1 MATSTTASSTNI
13 NTARSAGEGNELLD
27 FRDTDASEQD
37 SSSDD
42 NGSSTDDPAPSGHD
56 SAPQGKDGLSEA
68 LKAERR
74 RTNHLEKELRGVR
87 QQLTRF
93 SEINPEEYSRL
104 QEAERQKQLLEQQ
117 VELRERQMEE
127 ASAKKVATVAAE
139 RDGAQAL
146 VLALRKERLLE
157 RAFSEAEGR
166 TGGDGRGTFF
176 DVFKGQLGESF
187 RLSAGKDGAD
197 VLEPLDSQGQPLLGD
212 DGRPLSTADFLD
224 QLRIHP
230 VYGFLFQQRGAMGA
244 SAITST
250 PGLGTASAT
259 GAFGEVLNPQAMS
272 ASELYR
278 AGFTTSGSRNNRRLA
293 CSYGEL
299 ALLPGLLEPQEHRH
313 GGASQQHKPGP
324 QSRQCAP

>member
-1 MATSTTASSTNI
+1 MATTATHNSSR
-13 NTARSAGEGNELLD
+13 ASDESSELLD
-27 FRDTDASEQD
+27 QHLPELGEPESNSTADYPPAERQVGIALADADEPSTTEIQP
-37 SSSDD
+37 SS
-42 NGSSTDDPAPSGHD
+42 
-56 SAPQGKDGLSEA
+56 GLGDA

-74 RTNHLEKELRGVR
+74 RSNNLEKELRGLR

-93 SEINPEEYSRL
+93 SEINPEEYARL
-104 QEAERQKQLLEQQ
+104 QQAERQKQLLEQQ

-127 ASAKKVATVAAE
+127 ASARKVAAVAAE
-139 RDGAQAL
+139 RDAAHERVQE
-146 VLALRKERLLE
+146 LRKERLLE

-176 DVFKGQLGESF
+176 QVFKGQLGESF
-187 RLSAGKDGAD
+187 RLTTSKDGID

-230 VYGFLFQQRGAMGA
+230 VYGFLFQQRGAMGTGA
-244 SAITST
+244 QGYGHCCKTGA
-250 PGLGTASAT
+250 AN

-278 AGFTTSGSRNNRRLA
+278 AGFVTNGRSPRR
-293 CSYGEL
+293 
-299 ALLPGLLEPQEHRH
+299 
-313 GGASQQHKPGP
+313 
-324 QSRQCAP
+324 

>member
-1 MATSTTASSTNI
+1 M
-13 NTARSAGEGNELLD
+13 
-27 FRDTDASEQD
+27 
-37 SSSDD
+37 
-42 NGSSTDDPAPSGHD
+42 
-56 SAPQGKDGLSEA
+56 
-68 LKAERR
+68 
-74 RTNHLEKELRGVR
+74 R

-187 RLSAGKDGAD
+187 RLSAGKDGSD

-230 VYGFLFQQRGAMGA
+230 VYGFLFQQRGAMGTG
-244 SAITST
+244 AIGAG
-250 PGLGTASAT
+250 GLGNTTGVGAGASS
-259 GAFGEVLNPQAMS
+259 GGGFGEVLNPQAMS

-278 AGFTTSGSRNNRRLA
+278 AGFVTNGRSPRR
-293 CSYGEL
+293 
-299 ALLPGLLEPQEHRH
+299 
-313 GGASQQHKPGP
+313 
-324 QSRQCAP
+324 

>member
-1 MATSTTASSTNI
+1 MANATTPSSSTATSTTISSSNDPLDAPGAEAAEQPLSSDGAAPTT
-13 NTARSAGEGNELLD
+13 TAADRSASLE
-27 FRDTDASEQD
+27 AD
-37 SSSDD
+37 S
-42 NGSSTDDPAPSGHD
+42 GSG
-56 SAPQGKDGLSEA
+56 QGSDGLSEA

-74 RTNHLEKELRGVR
+74 RSNQLEKELRGLR

-93 SEINPEEYSRL
+93 SEINPEEYARL

-127 ASAKKVATVAAE
+127 ASAKKVAAVAAE
-139 RDGAQAL
+139 RDGAQAQ

-187 RLSAGKDGAD
+187 RLSTSKDGTD
-197 VLEPLDSQGQPLLGD
+197 VLEPLDGQGQPLLGD
-212 DGRPLSTADFLD
+212 DGRPMTTAEFLD

-244 SAITST
+244 ANALAAA
-250 PGLGTASAT
+250 PATA
-259 GAFGEVLNPQAMS
+259 GGFGEVLNPHAMS

-278 AGFTTSGSRNNRRLA
+278 AGFVTNGRSPRR
-293 CSYGEL
+293 
-299 ALLPGLLEPQEHRH
+299 
-313 GGASQQHKPGP
+313 
-324 QSRQCAP
+324 

>member
-1 MATSTTASSTNI
+1 MATTATHKSSR
-13 NTARSAGEGNELLD
+13 ASDESSELLD
-27 FRDTDASEQD
+27 QHLPELGEPESNSTADYPPAERQVGIALADADEPSTTEIQP
-37 SSSDD
+37 SS
-42 NGSSTDDPAPSGHD
+42 
-56 SAPQGKDGLSEA
+56 GLGDA

-74 RTNHLEKELRGVR
+74 RSNNLEKELRGLR

-93 SEINPEEYSRL
+93 SEINPEEYARL
-104 QEAERQKQLLEQQ
+104 QQAERQKQLLEQQ

-127 ASAKKVATVAAE
+127 ASARKVAAVAAE
-139 RDGAQAL
+139 RDAAHERVQE
-146 VLALRKERLLE
+146 LRKERLLE

-176 DVFKGQLGESF
+176 QVFKGQLGESF
-187 RLSAGKDGAD
+187 RLTTSKDGID

-230 VYGFLFQQRGAMGA
+230 VYGFLFQQRGAMTG
-244 SAITST
+244 S
-250 PGLGTASAT
+250 PGLGAAPAAA

-278 AGFTTSGSRNNRRLA
+278 AGFVTNGRSPRR
-293 CSYGEL
+293 
-299 ALLPGLLEPQEHRH
+299 
-313 GGASQQHKPGP
+313 
-324 QSRQCAP
+324 

>member
-1 MATSTTASSTNI
+1 MATSTSST
-13 NTARSAGEGNELLD
+13 TDQVAPRGALSKTDQLEPRSY
-27 FRDTDASEQD
+27 
-37 SSSDD
+37 SDD
-42 NGSSTDDPAPSGHD
+42 PQDGGDADARAGSSETFTAESGDPSPSGSD
-56 SAPQGKDGLSEA
+56 PAPQGKDGLSEA

-74 RTNHLEKELRGVR
+74 RTNQLEKELRGLR

-127 ASAKKVATVAAE
+127 ASAKKVAAVAAE
-139 RDGAQAL
+139 RDAASTL
-146 VLALRKERLLE
+146 VLQLRKERLLE

-166 TGGDGRGTFF
+166 NGGDGRGTFF

-187 RLSAGKDGAD
+187 RLSSGKDGTD
-197 VLEPLDSQGQPLLGD
+197 VLEPLDGQGQPLLGD
-212 DGRPLSTADFLD
+212 DGRPMSTTEFLD

-244 SAITST
+244 
-250 PGLGTASAT
+250 ASALAAT
-259 GAFGEVLNPQAMS
+259 PATAGGFGEVLNPHAMS

-278 AGFTTSGSRNNRRLA
+278 AGFVTSGRS
-293 CSYGEL
+293 S
-299 ALLPGLLEPQEHRH
+299 HR
-313 GGASQQHKPGP
+313 
-324 QSRQCAP
+324 

>member
-1 MATSTTASSTNI
+1 MATTATHKSSR
-13 NTARSAGEGNELLD
+13 ASDESSELLD
-27 FRDTDASEQD
+27 QHLPELGEPESNSTADYPPAERQVGIALVDADEPSTTEIQP
-37 SSSDD
+37 SS
-42 NGSSTDDPAPSGHD
+42 
-56 SAPQGKDGLSEA
+56 GLGDA

-74 RTNHLEKELRGVR
+74 RSNNLEKELRGLR

-93 SEINPEEYSRL
+93 SEINPEEYARL
-104 QEAERQKQLLEQQ
+104 QQAERQKQLLEQQ

-127 ASAKKVATVAAE
+127 ASARKVAAVAAE
-139 RDGAQAL
+139 RDAAHERVQE
-146 VLALRKERLLE
+146 LRKERLLE

-176 DVFKGQLGESF
+176 QVFKGQLGESF
-187 RLSAGKDGAD
+187 RLTTSKDGID

-230 VYGFLFQQRGAMGA
+230 VYGFLFQQRGAMTG
-244 SAITST
+244 S
-250 PGLGTASAT
+250 PGLGAAPAAA

-278 AGFTTSGSRNNRRLA
+278 AGFVTNGRSPRR
-293 CSYGEL
+293 
-299 ALLPGLLEPQEHRH
+299 
-313 GGASQQHKPGP
+313 
-324 QSRQCAP
+324 